1 MQFTTA
7 QMSRLAATAT
17 EAFMARAVSHLAE
30 KHPAVCRR
38 IGLPVVRGIVDR
50 SLARCREHGCASQKC
65 VMVLADLSLTHARDV
80 YLNDGWVQE
89 ILASE
94 HIDTA
99 QKAQRLQSYL

>member
-17 EAFMARAVSHLAE
+17 EAFMARAVGHLAE
-30 KHPAVCRR
+30 KHPVVCQR
-38 IGLPVVRGIVDR
+38 IGLPAVRNIVER
-50 SLARCREHGCASQKC
+50 SLTRCREHGCASQKC
-65 VMVLADLSLTHARDV
+65 VVVLADLSLAHSRDV
-80 YLNDGWVQE
+80 YLSDGWVQE

>member
-7 QMSRLAATAT
+7 QMSRLTDTAT
-17 EAFMARAVSHLAE
+17 EAFKARAVSHLAE
-30 KHPAVCRR
+30 KHPVVCQR
-38 IGLPVVRGIVDR
+38 IGLPTVRRIIER
-50 SLARCREHGCASQKC
+50 SLARCREHGCASQRC
-65 VMVLADLSLTHARDV
+65 VLVLADLSLTHARDV
-80 YLNDGWVQE
+80 YVSDGWVRE